1 MLENQVR
8 IEGSLSS
15 VNAILTPSVSAKV
28 RLEFTRQG
36 EVPSWLCCL
45 WKIQQRSQGRST
57 SGSGGVMRK
66 GEKGGKE

>member
-1 MLENQVR
+1 MVENQVR
-8 IEGSLSS
+8 NEGSLSA
-15 VNAILTPSVSAKV
+15 VNTILMASVSAKV
-28 RLEFTRQG
+28 KLDFTRQD

-57 SGSGGVMRK
+57 NGSSGVMRK